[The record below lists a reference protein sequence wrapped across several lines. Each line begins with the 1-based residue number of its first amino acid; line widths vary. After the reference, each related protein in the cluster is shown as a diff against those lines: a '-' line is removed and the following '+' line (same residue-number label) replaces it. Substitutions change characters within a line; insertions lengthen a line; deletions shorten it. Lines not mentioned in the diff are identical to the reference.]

1 MVTKI
6 TQRPFADWLHRN
18 DNPDANPMPSF
29 ADNLESFSSVA
40 ALARLDLFDASGE
53 LVGRIENRP
62 GQQGSLALYN
72 HLRERHGRIDAAAAR
87 EGLALYA
94 EHTQDARDNPGKHPN
109 IDRLIAIAAGDYA
122 LEVSPVPAAAG

>member
-1 MVTKI
+1 
-6 TQRPFADWLHRN
+6 
-18 DNPDANPMPSF
+18 MPSF
-29 ADNLESFSSVA
+29 ADNLKTFSSVA
-40 ALARLDLFDASGE
+40 ALARLDLSHGSGE
-53 LVGRIENRP
+53 LVGTIENRP

-109 IDRLIAIAAGDYA
+109 IDRLIAIAAGGGA
-122 LEVSPVPAAAG
+122 IEVRPVPAAG